1 MWLENRHIGRT
12 GNGIE
17 TSCDLFQLMFSSHF
31 VIFLEVQLD
40 IFLFVLLGHGNLWT
54 VGLQVELFDLETLG
68 VVFHHAKCQSQ
79 VGWVIFLYELQW
91 VENIFVQLLNVFHCD
106 FVICDSNAHF
116 NIHIA
121 TIGHRLSE
129 GNTKNF
135 SDEKV
140 LLSNSNSFPSHHK
153 LSYHTSMIATLFFVK
168 LNKEPFTIDL
178 IESHIKRT
186 LSGNKDI
193 LSINTLVNLRHFEH
207 ERRIDAYLSIFREV
221 RYQQLLELA
230 STERL
235 DFQ

>member
-1 MWLENRHIGRT
+1 
-12 GNGIE
+12 
-17 TSCDLFQLMFSSHF
+17 
-31 VIFLEVQLD
+31 
-40 IFLFVLLGHGNLWT
+40 
-54 VGLQVELFDLETLG
+54 
-68 VVFHHAKCQSQ
+68 
-79 VGWVIFLYELQW
+79 
-91 VENIFVQLLNVFHCD
+91 
-106 FVICDSNAHF
+106 
-116 NIHIA
+116 
-121 TIGHRLSE
+121 
-129 GNTKNF
+129 
-135 SDEKV
+135 
-140 LLSNSNSFPSHHK
+140 
-153 LSYHTSMIATLFFVK
+153 MIATLFFVK